1 MRTPVSIGVVTATP
15 EGVALARA
23 FHELP
28 QASVG
33 WICGEAGDLG
43 RADAKKIGANWT
55 SDFDELLDD
64 ESVDAIAFALP
75 PTARR
80 RYTRAALEADRHVL
94 VCGPIASSVAEAEE
108 LLELATRRHRRL
120 WMHEPAL
127 FTPSVQRLRA
137 LAGRG
142 GLGELLYLHA
152 TKLGSSTEA
161 DAGNALWAGCAELLA
176 LILDIGA
183 DDPIE
188 VTARA
193 ESYLR
198 PGTAEVAFCDLRFAT
213 GITAHLHV
221 SVLDAIE
228 QCRLTAVGSSL
239 TGAVDFLEPR
249 HELTL
254 AAPVDAQIHDAVEA
268 HSVAPGESLRTRA
281 PEADPVLLSCQR
293 FIERVRS
300 TAEPAD
306 QSGARGLLAQVKC
319 IEAIAR
325 ALGEPEQMQAPRPAV
340 PRLQIVAPGA

>member
-1 MRTPVSIGVVTATP
+1 MRTPVSIGVVTAAP

-23 FHELP
+23 FHELAH
-28 QASVG
+28 ASVR

-55 SDFDELLDD
+55 SDFDELLAD
-64 ESVDAIAFALP
+64 ETIDAIALALP

-80 RYTRAALEADRHVL
+80 RYTRAALESDRHVL
-94 VCGPIASSVAEAEE
+94 VCGAVAPTVAEAEE
-108 LLELATRRHRRL
+108 LLELAAGRHRRL

-137 LAGRG
+137 LAMRG

-152 TKLGSSTEA
+152 TKLGSSSEA

-176 LILDIGA
+176 LILDIAA

-198 PGTAEVAFCDLRFAT
+198 PGTADVAFCDLRFAT

-228 QCRLTAVGSSL
+228 QRRLTAVGSSL
-239 TGAVDFLEPR
+239 TGAIDFLEPR

-254 AAPVDAQIHDAVEA
+254 AAPVDAQVHDSVEA

-300 TAEPAD
+300 TAEPEEH
-306 QSGARGLLAQVKC
+306 SGAPGLLAQALG

-325 ALGEPEQMQAPRPAV
+325 ALSEPEQMQVPRAAT
-340 PRLQIVAPGA
+340 PRLQIVVPGA